1 MFNAGLAGLVGAAT
15 VRRLAVAVLASVAG
29 SERVAASDG
38 AVRETVVPIACGA
51 SAEAVTASSPAGRET
66 VVSTARGA
74 SWEAVAISQA
84 GSNEVSGSGDT
95 RAKSV
100 ASTACS
106 LASSKATLLSK
117 TIPVRGAGAKA
128 ISSTC
133 HTGTTSSKAAA
144 AATTTTCSAAASVEL
159 HADDV
164 LRIGP
169 ALAQL
174 LRAVLPGR

>member
-1 MFNAGLAGLVGAAT
+1 LLNAGLAGLVGAAT

-106 LASSKATLLSK
+106 LASFKATL
-117 TIPVRGAGAKA
+117 
-128 ISSTC
+128 SST
-133 HTGTTSSKAAA
+133 
-144 AATTTTCSAAASVEL
+144 
-159 HADDV
+159 
-164 LRIGP
+164 
-169 ALAQL
+169 
-174 LRAVLPGR
+174 

>member
-1 MFNAGLAGLVGAAT
+1 MLNAGLAGLVGAAT

-100 ASTACS
+100 ACS
-106 LASSKATLLSK
+106 LASSKAIL
-117 TIPVRGAGAKA
+117 
-128 ISSTC
+128 SST
-133 HTGTTSSKAAA
+133 
-144 AATTTTCSAAASVEL
+144 
-159 HADDV
+159 
-164 LRIGP
+164 
-169 ALAQL
+169 
-174 LRAVLPGR
+174 